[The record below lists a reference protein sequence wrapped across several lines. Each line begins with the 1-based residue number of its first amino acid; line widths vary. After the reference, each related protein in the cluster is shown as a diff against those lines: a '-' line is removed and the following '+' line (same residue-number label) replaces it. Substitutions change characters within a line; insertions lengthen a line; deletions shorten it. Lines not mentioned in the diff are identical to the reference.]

1 MFYGGTDTQIVLLA
15 PWVLGVAL
23 LLLALRRSFSTW
35 VLVMSWIG
43 TGLAF
48 ALALLMAYAAVAS
61 F

>member
-1 MFYGGTDTQIVLLA
+1 VFYGDTDTQIVLLA

-35 VLVMSWIG
+35 VRVMLWIG

>member
-1 MFYGGTDTQIVLLA
+1 LA

-35 VLVMSWIG
+35 VRVMLWIG

>member
-1 MFYGGTDTQIVLLA
+1 MFYGDTDTQIVLLA

-35 VLVMSWIG
+35 VRVMLWIG

>member
-1 MFYGGTDTQIVLLA
+1 VFNGDTAVQLVLLA
-15 PWVLGVAL
+15 PWALGVAL

-35 VLVMSWIG
+35 VRVMLWIG

-48 ALALLMAYAAVAS
+48 GLASLMAYAAVAS